1 MRYLTRLLKAFCTL
15 SSLLI
20 LIPVLA
26 APAGAGELLSHRAS
40 YLLSLGHGQSGSD
53 IVDVQGVMVYEFA
66 DACDGWTTTQKA
78 RIEFFYDDGR
88 TSQVGWSLNSWEA
101 KNGKHYRFFMRNLD
115 GDTVTSAFKG
125 EAEIPAAGQAGVVRF
140 EQPSGKTLTLPRG
153 TLFPTGHTLALLR
166 HLGAG
171 DNTFLATVF
180 DGSDDKGSIQ
190 ISAALA
196 GRGQPA
202 AEVSKISPLLAG
214 GPVYRL
220 SLAFF
225 APAGE
230 VGSGD
235 ESTPEQEQ
243 AVSIY
248 ANGVIDRLTMDYGS
262 FTVDAALKKLEA
274 LPASG
279 C

>member
-15 SSLLI
+15 SSLLL

-26 APAGAGELLSHRAS
+26 AQAGAGELLSHRAS
-40 YLLSLGHGQSGSD
+40 YRLSLGHNQSGSD
-53 IVDVQGVMVYEFA
+53 AVDVQGVMVYEFA

-125 EAEIPAAGQAGVVRF
+125 EAESPAAGQAGVVSF

-166 HLGAG
+166 HLVAG
-171 DNTFLATVF
+171 DTTFLATVF

-196 GRGQPA
+196 SRGQAA

-225 APAGE
+225 APDGE
-230 VGSGD
+230 GSGD

-243 AVSIY
+243 SVSIY
-248 ANGVIDRLTMDYGS
+248 GNGVIDRLTMDYGS

>member
-1 MRYLTRLLKAFCTL
+1 MRYLTRLLEAFCTL
-15 SSLLI
+15 SSLL
-20 LIPVLA
+20 LPIPVLA
-26 APAGAGELLSHRAS
+26 PQAEAGELLSHRAS
-40 YLLSLGHGQSGSD
+40 YLLSLGHSQSGSD
-53 IVDVQGVMVYEFA
+53 VVDVQGVMVYEFA

-125 EAEIPAAGQAGVVRF
+125 EAEMPAAGQAGVVRF

-166 HLGAG
+166 HLAAG
-171 DNTFLATVF
+171 DITFLATVF

-196 GRGQPA
+196 SRGQAA
-202 AEVSKISPLLAG
+202 AEVSKLSPLLAG

-225 APAGE
+225 APDGE
-230 VGSGD
+230 GSGD

-243 AVSIY
+243 SVSIY
-248 ANGVIDRLTMDYGS
+248 GNGVIDRLTMDYGS